1 MTVFLQT
8 LVTGTGI
15 AALYVMLSIGVA
27 LIFGV
32 LGLVNFAQG
41 DFMTVA
47 AYVGFTAV
55 TSWKL
60 GSLTAMVLMIPVLLV
75 LGTAFFYGVVV
86 PTRRHSSESQFIAT
100 FGVAF
105 ILQGLVQVVWT
116 ANPVSVPRSVGAV
129 QIGGVTIPHILLIQV
144 AITAVLL
151 SALWLFLSRTKSG
164 RAIRATAVD
173 QTAAELMG
181 INTRRA
187 QLIAVL
193 VSCVLSAAGGY
204 MIMTT
209 YVLNP
214 TIGFSLIFS
223 AFAVV
228 VMAGLGSLGGAVVAS
243 VVLGFGTAFIGTYV
257 NSSVTD
263 AVPFL
268 IILAVLVLRPA
279 GLRGKS
285 FA

>member
-75 LGTAFFYGVVV
+75 LGTTFFYGVVV

-223 AFAVV
+223 AFAVI